1 MHIDVHRSS
10 IFRAELLNRYEK
22 GSKLSGVIYV
32 HRISDNRFTGIT
44 GRNFRMFHELCGD
57 AALKNVVLVT
67 NMWGQVSRD
76 VGEARESELSS
87 NFFKPVLNE
96 GARMVRHNNTVRS
109 AHDIIRRIIANTP
122 TVLQIQQELVE
133 EHKDIANTAAGEV
146 ISKELNEQMRRHQ
159 AELKV
164 VQEEMVQA
172 LKGKDEEARQE
183 LEEERR
189 KLQERMEKV
198 KKDSEGM
205 ALNYATEKARM
216 EAKMKEMEQEAE
228 RERAE
233 AEYHRPSTHHNRHPE
248 DTADASASDLPRS
261 EQRVETLQVQLDDSD
276 DDGLITI
283 PIYK

>member
-1 MHIDVHRSS
+1 
-10 IFRAELLNRYEK
+10 
-22 GSKLSGVIYV
+22 
-32 HRISDNRFTGIT
+32 
-44 GRNFRMFHELCGD
+44 
-57 AALKNVVLVT
+57 
-67 NMWGQVSRD
+67 
-76 VGEARESELSS
+76 
-87 NFFKPVLNE
+87 
-96 GARMVRHNNTVRS
+96 
-109 AHDIIRRIIANTP
+109 
-122 TVLQIQQELVE
+122 
-133 EHKDIANTAAGEV
+133 
-146 ISKELNEQMRRHQ
+146 MRRHQ

-189 KLQERMEKV
+189 KLQEQMEKV

-228 RERAE
+228 GERERERTE
-233 AEYHRPSTHHNRHPE
+233 AEYHRPSTNHNRRPE
-248 DTADASASDLPRS
+248 DTANAPTSDLPRS
-261 EQRVETLQVQLDDSD
+261 ERRVETLQVQLDDSD

>member
-1 MHIDVHRSS
+1 
-10 IFRAELLNRYEK
+10 
-22 GSKLSGVIYV
+22 
-32 HRISDNRFTGIT
+32 
-44 GRNFRMFHELCGD
+44 MFHELCGD

-87 NFFKPVLNE
+87 NFFKPVLDE

-109 AHDIIRRIIANTP
+109 AHDIIRKIIANTP
-122 TVLQIQQELVE
+122 TVLQIQQELVK
-133 EHKDIANTAAGEV
+133 EHKDIASTAAGEV

-189 KLQERMEKV
+189 KLQEQMEKV

-228 RERAE
+228 RERERERTE
-233 AEYHRPSTHHNRHPE
+233 AEYHRPSTNHNRRPE
-248 DTADASASDLPRS
+248 DTANAPTSDLPRS
-261 EQRVETLQVQLDDSD
+261 ERRVETLQVQLDDSD